1 MDDLGDRIIQ
11 AGLAKLASLKDE
23 GERIERDMVLLV
35 KEIQSSCSHPE
46 NEIVEGEHYVDRPSI
61 DIMLALDRWSDFA
74 DPPFR
79 VCRRC
84 GYSEPGWG
92 SGYFSLAP
100 DNYHVSRMTRDEAW
114 KFIRGG
120 LMSREE
126 KERLF
131 RARWDREGAARAEE
145 AIETITA
152 AVCGE
157 FNNG

>member
-1 MDDLGDRIIQ
+1 MDDVGDRIIQ
-11 AGLAKLASLKDE
+11 AGLARLASLKDE
-23 GERIERDMVLLV
+23 GERIEKEMVLLV
-35 KEIQSSCSHPE
+35 REIQLSCSHPE
-46 NEIVEGEHYVDRPSI
+46 NEIVEGEHYVDR
-61 DIMLALDRWSDFA
+61 WFDFA

-92 SGYFSLAP
+92 NGYFSLAP
-100 DNYHVSRMTRDEAW
+100 DNYHVPRMNRNEAW

-120 LMSREE
+120 LMSQEE

-131 RARWDREGAARAEE
+131 RARWDREGAARSEA
-145 AIETITA
+145 AIETMAA

-157 FNNG
+157 SNNG